1 MERIVREGLYY
12 RLSDPA
18 TADLYAWEFAAED
31 GSEAVVNV
39 VVARAEGY
47 GEAKYVVPRGLER
60 TARYREVNSGVVY
73 PAAALMDMGLPL
85 PVGSALYMAR
95 SYHFVRVDE

>member
-1 MERIVREGLYY
+1 MQQRDSDQGMPPVTFDTYRVLIPPVAGLA
-12 RLSDPA
+12 LAS
-18 TADLYAWEFAAED
+18 
-31 GSEAVVNV
+31 AVVNV